1 MQNNMLITVISFLSF
16 LNSSQLLR
24 RFTATVNTSAFGLGD
39 IIVFNPLTHSLTA
52 ALDQLRVVAS
62 TAEIYLLPVWK
73 NKRPPHWN
81 STFNFDHHLNRQ
93 VILHQLAKLHRN
105 RAIRG
110 SVMASY
116 QFSRWQ
122 QRRHNIT
129 SGFGL
134 GDVALLRRPKSIS
147 KSNFVGITQSTAEIL
162 LLPI

>member
-1 MQNNMLITVISFLSF
+1 MARFKCNLAGWCRITCW
-16 LNSSQLLR
+16 LR
-24 RFTATVNTSAFGLGD
+24 WYRFCRSWTRRSYFRFRIGWHHC
-39 IIVFNPLTHSLTA
+39 FQSTHSLTA